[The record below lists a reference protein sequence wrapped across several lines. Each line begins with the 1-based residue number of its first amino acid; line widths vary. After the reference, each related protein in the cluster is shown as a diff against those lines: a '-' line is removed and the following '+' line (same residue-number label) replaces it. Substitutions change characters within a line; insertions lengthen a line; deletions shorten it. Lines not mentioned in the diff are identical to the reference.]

1 MKEHV
6 VFDTELV
13 GPDDGPVT
21 FLFCA
26 KHLPSGKVASLWG
39 DNPEDMS
46 KLQKLFNNPNF
57 TWVSFNGIRFDAPI
71 VTAVLGG
78 IPLTQ
83 VKRMANRL
91 IAENVPAWMIYRD
104 YNLEAP
110 EIDHIDLIEVAPGVM
125 VSLKTYQ
132 ARLKMKTIRDMPSK
146 HDDALNEHGRRILN
160 EYCLNDVDATAA
172 LFAELGEAVSLR
184 EHMSEEY
191 RIDLRSKSDAQMA
204 EAIIAKSLGIMR
216 AGPAEI
222 PNSVKYKAP
231 EFIAPRG
238 PIMQDILRRAEKHRF
253 GVHQGNGA
261 VILPDFLANEQV
273 LIGDGSYQMGIGG
286 LHSTHDKSVFV
297 EAGPDY
303 EIVDADVASFYPNLI
318 LNANMIPR
326 GLGHQFIT
334 LYRNIVK
341 QRMVAKK
348 RTGEIKKRIDEIK
361 KRDSLVA
368 EKAELEKELAIMK
381 VKTDSGKLQAN
392 GTFGKL
398 GSMFSKLYAPDLML
412 AVTLTGQFYLLT
424 LIEDLNDLG
433 VKVISANTDGV
444 CFSGTPER
452 VKAAKDWI
460 ECYGALT
467 GFEFEFTPYRKIALK
482 DVNNY
487 LAVTMDGKV
496 KPKGIYANAGL
507 MKNPTNE
514 VCTLAAQAY
523 LATGRSI
530 ESFIREH
537 LTVANFVDFTQARS
551 VKGGAVVYGR
561 TVMFDDWVQIAD
573 RQWQRPGTTKIV
585 NRVSRPHPVALGVD
599 PTYLGRTVRWYYSTD
614 RSLTINYANNG
625 NLVPKSEGGRECM
638 TLPDR
643 IPDDIDIS
651 RYIEETRTN
660 LANMG
665 VYA

>member
-1 MKEHV
+1 MKEPV

-78 IPLTQ
+78 VPLNQ

-91 IAENVPAWMIYRD
+91 IAENMPAWMIYRD

-125 VSLKTYQ
+125 ISLKTYQ
-132 ARLKMKTIRDMPSK
+132 ARLKMKTIRDMPFK
-146 HDDALNEHGRRILN
+146 HDDALNEYGRRILN
-160 EYCLNDVDATAA
+160 EYCLNDVDATATM
-172 LFAELGEAVSLR
+172 LAELGEAVSLR

-216 AGPAEI
+216 AGPAEV
-222 PNSVKYKAP
+222 PNSVKYRAP

-238 PIMQDILRRAEKHRF
+238 PIMQDILASAEKHRF
-253 GVHQGNGA
+253 GVHRGNGA
-261 VILPDFLANEQV
+261 VILPDFLADEQV

-297 EAGPDY
+297 EAGPDC

-334 LYRNIVK
+334 LYRGIVK
-341 QRMVAKK
+341 RRMEAKK
-348 RTGEIKKRIDEIK
+348 SGDKATAN
-361 KRDSLVA
+361 SLKIA
-368 EKAELEKELAIMK
+368 L
-381 VKTDSGKLQAN
+381 N

-665 VYA
+665 VHA

>member
-1 MKEHV
+1 MKEPV

-78 IPLTQ
+78 VPLNQ

-91 IAENVPAWMIYRD
+91 IAENMPAWMIYRD

-125 VSLKTYQ
+125 ISLKTYQ
-132 ARLKMKTIRDMPSK
+132 ARLKMKTIRDMPFK
-146 HDDALNEHGRRILN
+146 HDDALNEYGRRILN
-160 EYCLNDVDATAA
+160 EYCLNDVDATATM
-172 LFAELGEAVSLR
+172 LAELGEAVSLR

-216 AGPAEI
+216 AGPAEV
-222 PNSVKYKAP
+222 PNSVKYRAP

-238 PIMQDILRRAEKHRF
+238 PIMQDILASAEKHRF
-253 GVHQGNGA
+253 GVHRGNGA

-297 EAGPDY
+297 EAGPDC

-334 LYRNIVK
+334 LYRGIVK
-341 QRMVAKK
+341 RRMEAKK
-348 RTGEIKKRIDEIK
+348 SGDKATAN
-361 KRDSLVA
+361 SLKIA
-368 EKAELEKELAIMK
+368 L
-381 VKTDSGKLQAN
+381 N

-444 CFSGTPER
+444 CFCGTPER

-467 GFEFEFTPYRKIALK
+467 GFEFEFTPYRKIAMR
-482 DVNNY
+482 DVNSY
-487 LAVTMDGKV
+487 CAIKTDGKV
-496 KPKGIYANAGL
+496 KAKGIYANSGL

-665 VYA
+665 VHA

>member
-1 MKEHV
+1 MKEPV

-78 IPLTQ
+78 VPLNQ

-110 EIDHIDLIEVAPGVM
+110 EIDHIDLIKVAPGVM

-132 ARLKMKTIRDMPSK
+132 ARLKMKTIRDMPFK

-216 AGPAEI
+216 AGPAEV
-222 PNSVKYKAP
+222 PDSVKYRAP

-238 PIMQDILRRAEKHRF
+238 PIMQDILARAEKHRF
-253 GVHQGNGA
+253 GVHRGNGA
-261 VILPDFLANEQV
+261 VILPDFLADEQV

-297 EAGPDY
+297 EAGPDC

-334 LYRNIVK
+334 LYRGIVK
-341 QRMVAKK
+341 RRMEAKK
-348 RTGEIKKRIDEIK
+348 SGDKATAN
-361 KRDSLVA
+361 SLKIA
-368 EKAELEKELAIMK
+368 L
-381 VKTDSGKLQAN
+381 N

-452 VKAAKDWI
+452 VKAAKEWI

-467 GFEFEFTPYRKIALK
+467 GFEFEFTPYRKIAMR
-482 DVNNY
+482 DVNSY
-487 LAVTMDGKV
+487 CAIKTDGG
-496 KPKGIYANAGL
+496 PKTKGVFANSGL

-651 RYIEETRTN
+651 RYIEETRTM
-660 LANMG
+660 LVSAG
-665 VYA
+665 VKC

>member
-1 MKEHV
+1 MKEPV

-39 DNPEDMS
+39 NSEDDMD

-78 IPLTQ
+78 VPLNQ

-110 EIDHIDLIEVAPGVM
+110 EIDHIDLIQVAPGVM

-132 ARLKMKTIRDMPSK
+132 ARLKMKTIRDMPFK

-216 AGPAEI
+216 AGPAEV
-222 PNSVKYKAP
+222 PDSVKYRAP

-238 PIMQDILRRAEKHRF
+238 PIMQDILARAEKHRF
-253 GVHQGNGA
+253 GVHRGNGA
-261 VILPDFLANEQV
+261 VILPDFLADEQV

-297 EAGPDY
+297 EAGPDC

-334 LYRNIVK
+334 LYRGIVK
-341 QRMVAKK
+341 RRMEAKK
-348 RTGEIKKRIDEIK
+348 SGDKATAN
-361 KRDSLVA
+361 SLKIA
-368 EKAELEKELAIMK
+368 L
-381 VKTDSGKLQAN
+381 N

-398 GSMFSKLYAPDLML
+398 GSMFSKLYVPDLML

-460 ECYGALT
+460 ECYGMLT
-467 GFEFEFTPYRKIALK
+467 GFEFEFMPYRKIALK

-487 LAVTMDGKV
+487 LAVTTDGKV
-496 KPKGIYANAGL
+496 KAKGIYANAGL

>member
-1 MKEHV
+1 MKEPV

-78 IPLTQ
+78 VPLNQ

-91 IAENVPAWMIYRD
+91 IAENMPAWMIYRD

-125 VSLKTYQ
+125 ISLKTYQ
-132 ARLKMKTIRDMPSK
+132 ARLKMKTIRDMPFK
-146 HDDALNEHGRRILN
+146 HDDALNEYGRRILN
-160 EYCLNDVDATAA
+160 EYCLNDVDATATM
-172 LFAELGEAVSLR
+172 LAELGEAVSLR

-216 AGPAEI
+216 AGPAEV
-222 PNSVKYKAP
+222 PNSVKYRAP

-238 PIMQDILRRAEKHRF
+238 PIMQDILASAEKHRF
-253 GVHQGNGA
+253 GVHRGNGA

-297 EAGPDY
+297 EAGPDC

-334 LYRNIVK
+334 LYRGIVK
-341 QRMVAKK
+341 RRMEAKK
-348 RTGEIKKRIDEIK
+348 SGDKATAN
-361 KRDSLVA
+361 SLKIA
-368 EKAELEKELAIMK
+368 L
-381 VKTDSGKLQAN
+381 N

-665 VYA
+665 VHA

>member
-1 MKEHV
+1 MKEPV

-78 IPLTQ
+78 VPLNQ

-110 EIDHIDLIEVAPGVM
+110 EIDHIDLIQVAPGVM

-132 ARLKMKTIRDMPSK
+132 ARLKMKTIRDMPFK

-172 LFAELGEAVSLR
+172 LFAELGKVVSLR

-216 AGPAEI
+216 AGPAEV
-222 PNSVKYKAP
+222 PDSVKYRAP

-238 PIMQDILRRAEKHRF
+238 PIMQDILARAEKHRF
-253 GVHQGNGA
+253 GVHRGNGA
-261 VILPDFLANEQV
+261 VILPDFLADEQV

-297 EAGPDY
+297 EAGPDC

-334 LYRNIVK
+334 LYRGIVK
-341 QRMVAKK
+341 RRMEAKK
-348 RTGEIKKRIDEIK
+348 SGDKATAN
-361 KRDSLVA
+361 SLKIA
-368 EKAELEKELAIMK
+368 L
-381 VKTDSGKLQAN
+381 N

-398 GSMFSKLYAPDLML
+398 GSMFSKLYVPDLML

-460 ECYGALT
+460 ECYGMLT
-467 GFEFEFTPYRKIALK
+467 GFEFEFMPYRKIALK

-487 LAVTMDGKV
+487 LAVTTDGKV
-496 KPKGIYANAGL
+496 KAKGIYANAGL

>member
-1 MKEHV
+1 MKEPV

-26 KHLPSGKVASLWG
+26 KHLPSGKAASLWG

-125 VSLKTYQ
+125 ISLKTYQ
-132 ARLKMKTIRDMPSK
+132 ARLKMKTIRDMPFK

-238 PIMQDILRRAEKHRF
+238 PIMQDILARAEKHRF
-253 GVHQGNGA
+253 GVHRGNGA

-297 EAGPDY
+297 EAGPDC

-341 QRMVAKK
+341 QRMEAKK
-348 RTGEIKKRIDEIK
+348 SGDKAAAN
-361 KRDSLVA
+361 SLKIA
-368 EKAELEKELAIMK
+368 L
-381 VKTDSGKLQAN
+381 N

-424 LIEDLNDLG
+424 LIEDLNDLS

-460 ECYGALT
+460 ECYGMLT

-487 LAVTMDGKV
+487 LAVTTDGKV
-496 KPKGIYANAGL
+496 KAKGIYANAGL

-537 LTVANFVDFTQARS
+537 LTAANFVDFTQARS

-561 TVMFDDWVQIAD
+561 TVVFDDWVQIAD

-599 PTYLGRTVRWYYSTD
+599 PIYLGRTVRWYYSTD
-614 RSLTINYANNG
+614 HNLTINYASNG

>member
-1 MKEHV
+1 MKEPV

-78 IPLTQ
+78 VPLNQ

-132 ARLKMKTIRDMPSK
+132 ARLKMKTIRDMPFK

-172 LFAELGEAVSLR
+172 MLAELEEPVSLR

-216 AGPAEI
+216 AGPTEI

-238 PIMQDILRRAEKHRF
+238 PIMQDILARAEKHRF
-253 GVHQGNGA
+253 GVHRGNGA
-261 VILPDFLANEQV
+261 VILPDFLADEQV

-286 LHSTHDKSVFV
+286 LHSTHDKSVFRMI
-297 EAGPDY
+297 GPDY

-334 LYRNIVK
+334 LYRGIVK
-341 QRMVAKK
+341 RRMEAKK
-348 RTGEIKKRIDEIK
+348 SGDKATAN
-361 KRDSLVA
+361 SLKIA
-368 EKAELEKELAIMK
+368 L
-381 VKTDSGKLQAN
+381 N

-496 KPKGIYANAGL
+496 KAKGIYANAGL

-665 VYA
+665 VHA

>member
-1 MKEHV
+1 MKEPV

-13 GPDDGPVT
+13 GSDDGPVT

-78 IPLTQ
+78 VPLNQ

-110 EIDHIDLIEVAPGVM
+110 EIDHIDLIKVAPGVM

-132 ARLKMKTIRDMPSK
+132 ARLKMKTIRDMPFK

-216 AGPAEI
+216 AGPAEV
-222 PNSVKYKAP
+222 PDSVKYRAP

-238 PIMQDILRRAEKHRF
+238 PIMQDILARAEKHRF
-253 GVHQGNGA
+253 GVHRGNGA
-261 VILPDFLANEQV
+261 VILPDFLADEQV

-297 EAGPDY
+297 EAGPDC

-334 LYRNIVK
+334 LYRGIVK
-341 QRMVAKK
+341 RRMEAKK
-348 RTGEIKKRIDEIK
+348 SGDKATAN
-361 KRDSLVA
+361 SLKIA
-368 EKAELEKELAIMK
+368 L
-381 VKTDSGKLQAN
+381 N

-452 VKAAKDWI
+452 VKAAKEWI

-467 GFEFEFTPYRKIALK
+467 GFEFEFTPYRKIAMR
-482 DVNNY
+482 DVNSY
-487 LAVTMDGKV
+487 CAIKTDGG
-496 KPKGIYANAGL
+496 PKTKGVFANSGL

-651 RYIEETRTN
+651 RYIEETRTM
-660 LANMG
+660 LVSAG
-665 VYA
+665 VKC

>member
-1 MKEHV
+1 MKEPV

-78 IPLTQ
+78 VPLNQ

-132 ARLKMKTIRDMPSK
+132 ARLKMKTIRDMPFK
-146 HDDALNEHGRRILN
+146 HDDTLNEYGRRILN

-172 LFAELGEAVSLR
+172 MLAELGEAVSLR

-216 AGPAEI
+216 AGPAEV
-222 PNSVKYKAP
+222 PNSVKYRAP

-238 PIMQDILRRAEKHRF
+238 PIMQDILARAEKHRF
-253 GVHQGNGA
+253 GVHRGNGA
-261 VILPDFLANEQV
+261 VILPDFLADEQV

-297 EAGPDY
+297 EAGPDC

-334 LYRNIVK
+334 LYRGIVK
-341 QRMVAKK
+341 RRMEAKK
-348 RTGEIKKRIDEIK
+348 SGDKATAN
-361 KRDSLVA
+361 SLKIA
-368 EKAELEKELAIMK
+368 L
-381 VKTDSGKLQAN
+381 N

-467 GFEFEFTPYRKIALK
+467 GFEFEFTPYRKIAMR
-482 DVNNY
+482 DVNSY
-487 LAVTMDGKV
+487 CAIKTDGG
-496 KPKGIYANAGL
+496 PKTKGVFAMPGL

-651 RYIEETRTN
+651 RYIEETRTM
-660 LANMG
+660 LVSAG
-665 VYA
+665 VKC

>member
-1 MKEHV
+1 MKEPV

-39 DNPEDMS
+39 NSEDDMD

-57 TWVSFNGIRFDAPI
+57 TWVSFNGARFDLPI
-71 VTAVLGG
+71 ITAVLAKR
-78 IPLTQ
+78 PLVE
-83 VKRMANRL
+83 VKRMAGEIIEANK
-91 IAENVPAWMIYRD
+91 PAWMSFRD
-104 YNLEAP
+104 RGLEAP

-132 ARLKMKTIRDMPSK
+132 ARLKMKTIRDMPFK

-238 PIMQDILRRAEKHRF
+238 PIMQDILARAEKHRF
-253 GVHQGNGA
+253 GVHRGNGA
-261 VILPDFLANEQV
+261 VILPDFLADEQV

-297 EAGPDY
+297 EAGPDC

-334 LYRNIVK
+334 LYRGIVK
-341 QRMVAKK
+341 RRMEAKK
-348 RTGEIKKRIDEIK
+348 SGDKATAN
-361 KRDSLVA
+361 SLKIA
-368 EKAELEKELAIMK
+368 L
-381 VKTDSGKLQAN
+381 N

-444 CFSGTPER
+444 CFCGTPER

-460 ECYGALT
+460 ECYGMLT
-467 GFEFEFTPYRKIALK
+467 GFEFEFTPYRKIAMR
-482 DVNNY
+482 DVNSY
-487 LAVTMDGKV
+487 CAIKTDGG
-496 KPKGIYANAGL
+496 PKIKGVFANAGL

-651 RYIEETRTN
+651 RYIEETRTM
-660 LANMG
+660 LVSAG
-665 VYA
+665 VKC